1 MQRVVT
7 VFEHVHRGSIPRR
20 VESDHSPRLTNKD
33 ITRASVEL
41 VATLESLS
49 VSLCGLAT
57 ILWMSIGTFSRSE
70 GGEMFVQRLIAALC
84 VISAILLFSLHS
96 MGGELWGSRNVARP
110 FAVAALIV
118 AAAGSL
124 NIKGTDVQGETN
136 PHQIMKM
143 RRAEAQAAESLES
156 ATIPEIEEE

>member
-20 VESDHSPRLTNKD
+20 VESDHSPRLTNQD

-70 GGEMFVQRLIAALC
+70 GGEMFVQRLIAALFYH
-84 VISAILLFSLHS
+84 LPTL
-96 MGGELWGSRNVARP
+96 
-110 FAVAALIV
+110 
-118 AAAGSL
+118 
-124 NIKGTDVQGETN
+124 
-136 PHQIMKM
+136 
-143 RRAEAQAAESLES
+143 
-156 ATIPEIEEE
+156 